1 MAEDKRER
9 ERTIKMGIAFVSWL
23 LNTIFIFAPAYLKS
37 IPLSGTRIGI
47 LTSTVY
53 IFPAIFYPYA
63 GHLCDVLSPKIV
75 LIIGLILFFVFSSL
89 LGFLKSFSL
98 LIFAYIAGSLG
109 MAFINISIDTI
120 FYRQEKSEKSFSG
133 YIGSGGIGMGI
144 GYIIA
149 GFLTQNAGFPPFF
162 YLLAGFS
169 FITSLLSLKFLKYET
184 HLMVDE
190 ANFRFWKDRRFIL
203 LLLVNIFH
211 GLHFGAET
219 SALAIFFKN
228 GPGLNE
234 SETGIVLGLSIFFL
248 SFCGLFTKRLSEMGI
263 KGKKLYSMGLF
274 LSGTGSILMVFSK
287 GFNSVLLFR
296 FLHVAGDA
304 FIFVGSR
311 ELTSSIFGE
320 EKIGRIWGGIRSG
333 VALSAFIGAIVSGV
347 LIQFVNS
354 SAPFIVSGVSSIFA
368 ITFLP

>member
-1 MAEDKRER
+1 MTEKKKI
-9 ERTIKMGIAFVSWL
+9 TVKMGIAFVNWF

-37 IPLSGTRIGI
+37 IHLSGTRIGI
-47 LTSTVY
+47 LTSMIY
-53 IFPAIFYPYA
+53 IFPAIFYPSA
-63 GHLCDVLSPKIV
+63 GYLCDVLSPKIV
-75 LIIGLILFFVFSSL
+75 LISGFILFFVFSFFIGL
-89 LGFLKSFSL
+89 LKNFEL
-98 LIFAYIAGSLG
+98 LLLVYIAGSIG

-120 FYRQEKSEKSFSG
+120 FYREEKPEKNFSG

-149 GFLTQNAGFPPFF
+149 GFLTQNAGFLIFF
-162 YLLAGFS
+162 YLLSGISLLTS
-169 FITSLLSLKFLKYET
+169 FLSLKFLKHEKPIIIS
-184 HLMVDE
+184 HSHDK
-190 ANFRFWKDRRFIL
+190 FWRDRKFIL

-228 GPGLNE
+228 GPKLNE
-234 SETGIVLGLSIFFL
+234 TEIGIVLGLSIFFL
-248 SFCGLFTKRLSEMGI
+248 SFCGLLTKRFSEMGI
-263 KGKKLYSMGLF
+263 RGKRLYSIGLF
-274 LSGTGSILMVFSK
+274 LSGIGSILMVFSK
-287 GFNSVLLFR
+287 GFGPVLFFR

-311 ELTSSIFGE
+311 ELASSIFGE
-320 EKIGRIWGGIRSG
+320 ERIGRIWGGIRSG
-333 VALSAFIGAIVSGV
+333 VALSAFIGAIISGV

-354 SAPFIVSGVSSIFA
+354 SAPFIVSGISSIFA